1 MIIPIDNCPDV
12 DTDDLSSEERHIIQ
26 KLLCWK
32 LIVNSMDLF
41 REKTA
46 LSLATGWNNSGP
58 VSASKGLT
66 QVIKQMERELLVRL
80 KEDKEEKIQKDA

>member
-1 MIIPIDNCPDV
+1 MIIPIDNNPDV
-12 DTDDLSSEERHIIQ
+12 NTDDLISEEKHIIQ

-32 LIVNSMDLF
+32 VIVDSMEHF

-58 VSASKGLT
+58 VKASKELT
-66 QVIKQMERELLVRL
+66 LVIEQMERELLVRL
-80 KEDKEEKIQKDA
+80 KEEKGQKDA

>member
-1 MIIPIDNCPDV
+1 MIIPIDNNPDV
-12 DTDDLSSEERHIIQ
+12 NTDGLRSEEKHIIQ

-32 LIVNSMDLF
+32 VIVDSMEHF

-58 VSASKGLT
+58 ICASKGLT
-66 QVIKQMERELLVRL
+66 QVIGQLERELLVRL
-80 KEDKEEKIQKDA
+80 KEEKGPKDA

>member
-1 MIIPIDNCPDV
+1 MIIPIDNNPDV
-12 DTDDLSSEERHIIQ
+12 NTDDLSSEEKHIIQ

-32 LIVNSMDLF
+32 VIVDSMEHF

-58 VSASKGLT
+58 ITASKGLT
-66 QVIKQMERELLVRL
+66 QVVKQMEKELLVRL
-80 KEDKEEKIQKDA
+80 KEEKGPKDA